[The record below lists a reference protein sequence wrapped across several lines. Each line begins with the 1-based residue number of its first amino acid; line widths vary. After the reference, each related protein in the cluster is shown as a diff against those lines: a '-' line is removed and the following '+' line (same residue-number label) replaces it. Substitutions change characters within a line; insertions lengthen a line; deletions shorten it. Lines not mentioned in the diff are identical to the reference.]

1 MMDNQ
6 IMNKSIRW
14 KQRFQNYQQAFTNLE
29 DATNLDHYSKLEQA
43 GLIQTFEFCFEL
55 AWKTLKDF
63 LESEGIIASSP
74 REVIKESFKA
84 NYILDGHTWIDALEK
99 RNLLTHTY
107 SEEMSTQ
114 AEQLIKSKYFPVLKK
129 FKESFESKL

>member
-1 MMDNQ
+1 
-6 IMNKSIRW
+6 MNKSIRW
-14 KQRFQNYQQAFTNLE
+14 KQRFQNYQQAFINLE
-29 DATNLDHYSKLEQA
+29 DATKLNQYSKLEQA
-43 GLIQTFEFCFEL
+43 AFIQTFEFCFEL

-63 LESEGIIASSP
+63 LESEGIIAVSP

-84 NYILDGHTWIDALEK
+84 NFIIDGHTWIDALEK

-114 AEQLIKSKYFPVLKK
+114 AVELIKDKYFPIMKQ
-129 FKESFESKL
+129 FKENFEKRL

>member
-1 MMDNQ
+1 
-6 IMNKSIRW
+6 MNKQIRW
-14 KQRFQNYQQAFTNLE
+14 KQRFQNYKQAFRNLE
-29 DATNLDHYSKLEQA
+29 DATKLKQYSKLEQA

-63 LESEGIIASSP
+63 LESEGITASSP

-84 NYILDGHTWIDALEK
+84 NFITDGHAWIDALEK

-107 SEEMSTQ
+107 SEEMSSQ
-114 AEQLIKSKYFPVLKK
+114 AEELIKDKYFPIMKQ

>member
-1 MMDNQ
+1 
-6 IMNKSIRW
+6 MNKSIRW
-14 KQRFQNYQQAFTNLE
+14 KQRFQNYQQAFKNLE
-29 DATNLDHYSKLEQA
+29 DATKLNQYSKLEQA

-84 NYILDGHTWIDALEK
+84 NFIIDGHAWIDALEK
-99 RNLLTHTY
+99 RNLPTHTY

-114 AEQLIKSKYFPVLKK
+114 AEELIKEKYFPIMKQ
-129 FKESFESKL
+129 FKQDFEAKL